1 MSSAFNAFLHGAPR
15 ATSIIPL
22 TRGNGVR
29 NLQLSYLRPGSISK
43 PSAYL
48 DATRTSFTATS
59 LANSSPRRPL
69 RYGEH
74 SYRAFSHSA
83 SCGRRNPYRRFDQ
96 TERGEEP
103 ERAQYGSFQFL
114 SQRLLRNRV
123 LLTVIGLG
131 GGFYLY
137 NLETVEVSSNLP
149 FPSLRPE
156 RRC

>member
-1 MSSAFNAFLHGAPR
+1 MSSALNAFLRGAPR
-15 ATSIIPL
+15 ATYII
-22 TRGNGVR
+22 NGAR
-29 NLQLSYLRPGSISK
+29 NLQLSYLRPGNITKS
-43 PSAYL
+43 SAYL
-48 DATRTSFTATS
+48 DATRISFV
-59 LANSSPRRPL
+59 ANSSSRRPL

-83 SCGRRNPYRRFDQ
+83 SCRRRNPYRRFDQ

-103 ERAQYGSFQFL
+103 EAARYGSFQYL
-114 SQRLLRNRV
+114 PQRLLRNRV